1 MICDLMHCGIYGSYV
16 GHQADAQRKLR
27 QLNMLVELEKKL
39 ATLERLE
46 DLAASVPKSVVTPV
60 PGPQK

>member
-1 MICDLMHCGIYGSYV
+1 MHYGIYGSYV
-16 GHQADAQRKLR
+16 GHQADAQRKIR

-39 ATLERLE
+39 ATLKRLE